1 MTAEYHV
8 TCNTNPPEKNSTNR
22 FVIAIDA
29 DFGDVIVPWRDA
41 IGSDASKLGIAD
53 VHLLQKRRLRIVA
66 VERRARLR
74 LLARGARYLMSDNH
88 TFEKDYRTSGL
99 VR

>member
-29 DFGDVIVPWRDA
+29 DFGDVIIPWRDA
-41 IGSDASKLGIAD
+41 IGGDASKLGIAD

-74 LLARGARYLMSDNH
+74 LLARGARYLMFDNH
-88 TFEKDYRTSGL
+88 ILKDYRNSGL